1 MKIKNIT
8 NRKFIFHEGQEVS
21 QLVSKAVKIMAS
33 AHYVPKHVVTNE
45 DLSQVMETS
54 DKWIQAHTGIKTR
67 HFALGENT
75 SDMCVKV
82 AKRAL
87 KEAGLSS
94 SELDLIIV
102 ATITPDSLTPSTA
115 ARVQQKIGADK
126 AFSFDI
132 SAACAGFVFA
142 LSTAEKF
149 IRNGSYKRALVIAA
163 ETNSKMMD
171 FKDRTSAV
179 FFGDGAGGVIIEG
192 ADNPEDDMFVAEK
205 LKTQA
210 DAEVIHSGRISPLR
224 EIAAENYPSIDAFYQ
239 DGHAV
244 FDFVNAVIPEHI
256 ETLLEENSLVPQDL
270 DLIIPHQANLRLI
283 EKIAAQL
290 ELPLEKFATNIETN
304 GNTSS
309 AGIPI
314 SLDEVLRQKRQ
325 QGLILLT
332 GFGAGLAYGSILLDI
347 SRFKYTC
354 K

>member
-1 MKIKNIT
+1 M
-8 NRKFIFHEGQEVS
+8 G
-21 QLVSKAVKIMAS
+21 KAVKITAS
-33 AHYVPKHVVTNE
+33 AHYVPERIVTNN
-45 DLSQVMETS
+45 DLSQIMETS
-54 DKWIQAHTGIKTR
+54 DKWIQAHTGIRTR
-67 HFALGENT
+67 HFAIDENT

-82 AKRAL
+82 AEKTL
-87 KEAGLSS
+87 KEADLTS

-115 ARVQQKIGADK
+115 ARVQQKIGANK

-132 SAACAGFVFA
+132 SAACAGFIFA

-149 IRNGSYKRALVIAA
+149 IRNGNYKRALVIAA

-192 ADNPEDDMFVAEK
+192 TENSEDEMFIAEN

-210 DAEVIHSGRISPLR
+210 DAEVIHSGQIPPLSRID
-224 EIAAENYPSIDAFYQ
+224 AENYPRLDAFYQ
-239 DGHAV
+239 NGHAV
-244 FDFVNAVIPEHI
+244 FDFVNAVIPRHI
-256 ETLLEENSLVPQDL
+256 QNLLKDNSLVPQDL
-270 DLIIPHQANLRLI
+270 DLVIPHQANLRLI
-283 EKIAAQL
+283 EKIAVQL
-290 ELPLEKFATNIETN
+290 QLPLKRFATNIETN

-314 SLDEVLRQKRQ
+314 SLDEVLKQGQKKK
-325 QGLILLT
+325 LVLLT

-347 SRFKYTC
+347 SKFKYTG